1 MCSCVCSACSATRL
15 RARTARG
22 TSDCLY
28 CCLLY
33 YMLRASGK
41 VLLLI
46 SACCSSCPVCSFLGL
61 IVHRYAV
68 AIKGECEEG
77 LWKQL
82 QLMTAAPQ
90 MQQPSTPGQTNAE
103 ATNSYLLQIQK
114 TAVSIVRNVNELFKR
129 Q

>member
-1 MCSCVCSACSATRL
+1 MTVC
-15 RARTARG
+15 TA
-22 TSDCLY
+22 
-28 CCLLY
+28 
-33 YMLRASGK
+33 
-41 VLLLI
+41 
-46 SACCSSCPVCSFLGL
+46 ACCTICCALPGRFCCSYPHAARPVLCALFLGL

-90 MQQPSTPGQTNAE
+90 MQKPSTPGQTNAE

>member
-1 MCSCVCSACSATRL
+1 MQWLQLSPEIPYTHTTIEL
-15 RARTARG
+15 
-22 TSDCLY
+22 
-28 CCLLY
+28 
-33 YMLRASGK
+33 
-41 VLLLI
+41 
-46 SACCSSCPVCSFLGL
+46 
-61 IVHRYAV
+61 HRYAV